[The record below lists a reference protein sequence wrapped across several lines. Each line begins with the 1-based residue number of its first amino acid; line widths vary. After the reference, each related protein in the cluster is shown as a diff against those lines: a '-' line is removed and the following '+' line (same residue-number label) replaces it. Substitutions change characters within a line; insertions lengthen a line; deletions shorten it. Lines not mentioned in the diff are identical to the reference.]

1 MIKVLVAGDDVLA
14 RGGVR
19 AALNDQP
26 GIRAVGDCQ
35 PGIAVGDVVKAL
47 QPHVLLLHRVS
58 EETEAFGVTVK
69 AARDARYTIRV
80 LTIGSHEH
88 SLRPDVEQGVCGV
101 LPPSSTAEQLVAAVR
116 MASAGYVLFGGGEG
130 PAQREVPVRRDGLSG
145 RECEVL
151 SLIARGMS
159 NAEIALAL
167 TVSEHTVKS
176 HVQNL
181 LGKLNLRNR
190 IHAVIYA
197 FETGLARA
205 A

>member
-58 EETEAFGVTVK
+58 EEAFGVTVK

-88 SLRPDVEQGVCGV
+88 SLRPNVEQGVCGV
-101 LPPSSTAEQLVAAVR
+101 LPPSATAEQLVAAVR
-116 MASAGYVLFGGGEG
+116 LASAGYVLFGGGEG
-130 PAQREVPVRRDGLSG
+130 PVQREAPVRRDGLSG

-151 SLIARGMS
+151 SLIAQGMS

-197 FETGLARA
+197 FETGLASA